1 MGQTITRSAARKA
14 GGVRRQARPTG
25 GRARQAGG
33 SGLLLDPL
41 MRAIP
46 LSEAQWHG
54 LFTTLILAGTLAL
67 AATVAVYAGIID
79 LARLRVAEAA
89 ASAGFEVRR
98 VEVRG
103 VERMNE
109 LAVYERALGER
120 NRAMTELDLQQ
131 LRQSLLRL
139 SYVEDARIVRQLP
152 DGLIIDIVERRPHAV
167 LRESGRLFLID
178 KAGHRLEQLRREES
192 RGMLVVEGEGAPARV
207 ADLDRL
213 LATAPE
219 LRPRVSA
226 ARWVGERRWNLTF
239 ATGQELALPQGDDRA
254 AAALKSFAL
263 LDGTTGLLGGQVASF
278 DMRSPERIYLRV
290 PGRSAAAAA
299 AAAAAENEGT

>member
-1 MGQTITRSAARKA
+1 MSQTITRKA
-14 GGVRRQARPTG
+14 GVRRQARPSA
-25 GRARQAGG
+25 GRSRKRRSGGG
-33 SGLLLDPL
+33 SLLDPL

-54 LFTTLILAGTLAL
+54 LFTTLILAAALAL
-67 AATVAVYAGIID
+67 AVTVSVYAGIID
-79 LARLRVAEAA
+79 LARLRMAEAA
-89 ASAGFEVRR
+89 ADAGFEVRR

-131 LRQSLLRL
+131 LRRSLLRL
-139 SYVEDARIVRQLP
+139 SYVQDARIVRQLP
-152 DGLIIDIVERRPHAV
+152 DGLIIDIVERQPHAV
-167 LRESGRLFLID
+167 FRDNGRLFLID
-178 KAGHRLEQLRREES
+178 MAGHRLEQLRREEA
-192 RGMLVVEGEGAPARV
+192 RGKLVVEGEGAPARV
-207 ADLDRL
+207 AELDRL

-219 LRPRVSA
+219 LRPRVIA

-263 LDGTTGLLGGQVASF
+263 LDGTNGLLGGRVASF

-299 AAAAAENEGT
+299 AAAAEREGT